1 VIERLLQA
9 VSPASLELSL
19 AAGAD
24 LQRER
29 QQLEKHWQQRLTRSR
44 YEVEQARRQYAA
56 VDPDH
61 RLVARELE
69 RRWDEALRADEQQ
82 QAEYQRFQQTSPE
95 QLSDEQRAQ
104 ILALSQQLPRLWH
117 ASTTT
122 PEDRQVIAR
131 LLLEQVQVNVEG
143 NSERVE
149 VELRWAGGFVSRHAM
164 RRPVTAYEQLSN
176 YHELLT
182 RIESLLAEHKS
193 LGAIAQQLH
202 EDGFRPPKR
211 SSKFTAGI
219 LTRFLRERGI
229 RTGVL
234 PYSVTQE
241 NHLERDEWWLA
252 DLAGKLGMPIATL
265 HRWQRVG
272 WLTSRKVAAAGN
284 RWAIFADEDELNRLN
299 RLRNSPRGW
308 PSPYPLELITPKPM
322 PPSDNSKSPC

>member
-1 VIERLLQA
+1 M
-9 VSPASLELSL
+9 
-19 AAGAD
+19 
-24 LQRER
+24 
-29 QQLEKHWQQRLTRSR
+29 
-44 YEVEQARRQYAA
+44 EQARRQYAA

-69 RRWDEALRADEQQ
+69 HRWDEALRADEQL
-82 QAEYQRFQQTSPE
+82 QAEYQRFQLTSPE

-104 ILALSQQLPRLWH
+104 ILAISQQLPTLWR

-149 VELRWAGGFVSRHAM
+149 VELRWAGGFVSRHTM
-164 RRPVTAYEQLSN
+164 RRPVTTYEQLSN
-176 YHELLT
+176 YTELLT
-182 RIESLLAEHKS
+182 RIESLLAANKS
-193 LGAIAQQLH
+193 LGAIAQQLN

-219 LTRFLRERGI
+219 LTRFLRDRGI

-234 PYSVTQE
+234 PHSVTQE
-241 NHLERDEWWLA
+241 SHLERDEWWLA

-284 RWAIFADEDELNRLN
+284 RWAIFADDEELNRLN
-299 RLRNSPRGW
+299 RLRDSPRGW
-308 PSPYPLELITPKPM
+308 PNPYPPELIAPKPK
-322 PPSDNSKSPC
+322 PPSDNSKPPC